1 MAAAVAQE
9 ARRVTPVFPRREIS
23 PFERHKLDQVM
34 EPRLVTKTAVPDIFL
49 DAFIDKKEID
59 MNVPWGSFAQVV
71 LTNEVQD
78 AGGHKIKKGIGM
90 SIPYPPGVSREM
102 ANEIL
107 SLALNFE
114 NSQDQ
119 RWKGEGG
126 DIICK
131 SEDVGD
137 APYDLRVL
145 KRLVLASAVVIAR
158 DHPQKEHERVQDF
171 LRQTTERLRFID
183 DVVIPDA
190 IHILTTPDSTGWSA
204 MNQRYQGK
212 GKVYLLAFQKGAD
225 GIVKGS
231 TPDGKMRA
239 LRELATDETHSA
251 WINEGLIKLFDQD
264 GNVKAGDWEDTN
276 SVPQCGGLDEDEP
289 SGCST
294 FFRLMES
301 GDLFKS
307 ADSIR
312 ELDEYQYLVTYK
324 TLQAGEEKIGM
335 CPQCQKPRESCTGHV
350 AGEEV
355 GYAAE

>member
-126 DIICK
+126 D
-131 SEDVGD
+131 
-137 APYDLRVL
+137 
-145 KRLVLASAVVIAR
+145 
-158 DHPQKEHERVQDF
+158 
-171 LRQTTERLRFID
+171 
-183 DVVIPDA
+183 
-190 IHILTTPDSTGWSA
+190 
-204 MNQRYQGK
+204 
-212 GKVYLLAFQKGAD
+212 
-225 GIVKGS
+225 
-231 TPDGKMRA
+231 
-239 LRELATDETHSA
+239 
-251 WINEGLIKLFDQD
+251 
-264 GNVKAGDWEDTN
+264 
-276 SVPQCGGLDEDEP
+276 
-289 SGCST
+289 
-294 FFRLMES
+294 
-301 GDLFKS
+301 
-307 ADSIR
+307 
-312 ELDEYQYLVTYK
+312 
-324 TLQAGEEKIGM
+324 
-335 CPQCQKPRESCTGHV
+335 
-350 AGEEV
+350 
-355 GYAAE
+355 